1 MNYTATYKAPLGAG
15 KTVYGFEVEVIDLRT
30 DVRSCGMKIK
40 FHPNT
45 ESRRKLRRAPNHYK
59 NL

>member
-30 DVRSCGMKIK
+30 DVRSWICIDA
-40 FHPNT
+40 NT
-45 ESRRKLRRAPNHYK
+45 KASAQNA
-59 NL
+59 